1 MDADV
6 MGVSWRTQKWMER
19 RCEPFQK
26 WAKALKFGIAVKCGN
41 GGIFDVLVS
50 YVLVYLF
57 RHVRG
62 NVGCERWSLPVIF
75 LGRKQ

>member
-1 MDADV
+1 MVGEEMWA
-6 MGVSWRTQKWMER
+6 
-19 RCEPFQK
+19 PPK
-26 WAKALKFGIAVKCGN
+26 WAKPPKFGKAVKCGN

-75 LGRKQ
+75 LGRKQLRGIDSDSR